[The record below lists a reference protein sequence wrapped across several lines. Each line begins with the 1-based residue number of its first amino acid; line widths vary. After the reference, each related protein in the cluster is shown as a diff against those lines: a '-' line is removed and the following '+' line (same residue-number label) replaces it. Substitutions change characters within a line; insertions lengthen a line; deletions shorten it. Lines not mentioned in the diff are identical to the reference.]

1 MVPKWLPSGH
11 QEVTKCLQSNF
22 HVVTRV
28 RELSECLTNCFF
40 GIHHRAV
47 FGLNTS
53 VRKAFEYYFKVSPW
67 KLFAMGVK
75 PPALFFT
82 DYVLPKTE
90 WIKNGLTQT
99 LKRDK
104 KSVLDKKM
112 FSKESQGI
120 GSYKKHLRRALPKVH
135 LDEAVYG
142 IHC

>member
-1 MVPKWLPSGH
+1 
-11 QEVTKCLQSNF
+11 
-22 HVVTRV
+22 
-28 RELSECLTNCFF
+28 
-40 GIHHRAV
+40 
-47 FGLNTS
+47 
-53 VRKAFEYYFKVSPW
+53 
-67 KLFAMGVK
+67 MGVK

-120 GSYKKHLRRALPKVH
+120 GSYKKHLRRALLKVS

-142 IHC
+142 VHRHFGAVCVKSNRGRGKKMWSMFET